1 MQNYDEGLLEFEEAL
16 DKGDTKMAEVMLEKI
31 NRAVREDFS
40 ALVMR
45 EEEKY
50 HARVN
55 EVASRIEREDI
66 RVLLLAGPSGSG
78 KTTTANLISDAVR
91 ALGEE
96 CMVVSL
102 DDFYRNADDP
112 DYPRLSDGSRD
123 YECPEALRLDEVRR
137 AIENISR
144 GETFEI
150 PKYNFKVGARSY
162 VKKYEARPR
171 SCVIIEGLHALNPQ
185 ISEGIDMRGV
195 LKLFVSVS
203 TNVNLDGERLIS
215 GRKARFVRRMVRDSI
230 YRNANAEKTIE
241 MWQNV
246 LSAEDVYLY
255 PYKATAD
262 LAFDTF
268 HLFELSVMKP
278 FVLELISEE
287 LAKRN
292 AYANTVLSAMKRI
305 ASATDEA
312 VPDDSLIREFL
323 PGGKYEHL
331 Y

>member
-1 MQNYDEGLLEFEEAL
+1 MSENAERLLALEELLE
-16 DKGDTKMAEVMLEKI
+16 KGDVKMAEIMLEKI
-31 NRAVREDFS
+31 NGAVRDDFA
-40 ALVMR
+40 ALVAR
-45 EEEKY
+45 EEKRY
-50 HARVN
+50 HERVG
-55 EVASRIEREDI
+55 EVAARIDRDDV

-78 KTTTANLISDAVR
+78 QTTTANLISDAVR

-102 DDFYRNADDP
+102 DDFYRNSDDP
-112 DYPRLSDGSRD
+112 EYPRLSDGERD

-162 VKKYEARPR
+162 VKKYDSKAH
-171 SCVIIEGLHALNPQ
+171 SCVIIEGLHALNPK
-185 ISEGIDMRGV
+185 ICDGLDMKGV

-203 TNVNLDGERLIS
+203 TNVNCEGERLIS

-230 YRNANAEKTIE
+230 YRNADAEKTLS

-246 LSAEDVYLY
+246 LSAEDIYLY
-255 PYKATAD
+255 PYKSSAD
-262 LAFDTF
+262 MAFDTF

-278 FVLELISEE
+278 FVLDLISEE
-287 LAKRN
+287 LAERN
-292 AYANTVLSAMKRI
+292 IYAGAVRAAMKRI
-305 ASATDEA
+305 VGASDAP

>member
-1 MQNYDEGLLEFEEAL
+1 MSENAERLLALEELL
-16 DKGDTKMAEVMLEKI
+16 DKGDVKMAEIMLEKI
-31 NRAVREDFS
+31 NDAVRDDFA
-40 ALVMR
+40 ALVAR
-45 EEEKY
+45 EEKKY
-50 HARVN
+50 HDRVG
-55 EVASRIEREDI
+55 EVAARIDRDDV

-78 KTTTANLISDAVR
+78 KTTTAGLISDAVR

-102 DDFYRNADDP
+102 DDFYRNSDDP
-112 DYPRLSDGSRD
+112 EYPRLSDGERD

-144 GETFEI
+144 GEVFEI

-162 VKKYEARPR
+162 VKKYDPKAH
-171 SCVIIEGLHALNPQ
+171 SCVIIEGLHALNPK
-185 ISEGIDMRGV
+185 ICDGLDMKGV

-203 TNVNLDGERLIS
+203 TNVNCEGERLIS

-230 YRNANAEKTIE
+230 YRNADAEKTLS

-246 LSAEDVYLY
+246 LTAEDIYLY
-255 PYKATAD
+255 PYKASAD
-262 LAFDTF
+262 MAFDTF
-268 HLFELSVMKP
+268 HLYELSVMKP
-278 FVLELISEE
+278 FVLDLISEE
-287 LAKRN
+287 LAERN
-292 AYANTVLSAMKRI
+292 VYAGAVRAAMKRI
-305 ASATDEA
+305 VAASDTP

>member
-1 MQNYDEGLLEFEEAL
+1 
-16 DKGDTKMAEVMLEKI
+16 
-31 NRAVREDFS
+31 
-40 ALVMR
+40 
-45 EEEKY
+45 
-50 HARVN
+50 
-55 EVASRIEREDI
+55 
-66 RVLLLAGPSGSG
+66 
-78 KTTTANLISDAVR
+78 
-91 ALGEE
+91 
-96 CMVVSL
+96 
-102 DDFYRNADDP
+102 
-112 DYPRLSDGSRD
+112 
-123 YECPEALRLDEVRR
+123 
-137 AIENISR
+137 
-144 GETFEI
+144 
-150 PKYNFKVGARSY
+150 
-162 VKKYEARPR
+162 
-171 SCVIIEGLHALNPQ
+171 
-185 ISEGIDMRGV
+185 MRGV

>member
-1 MQNYDEGLLEFEEAL
+1 MQNYGDELLRFEASL
-16 DKGDTKMAEVMLEKI
+16 DKGDVKMAEIMLEKI

-40 ALVMR
+40 ALVSR

-50 HARVN
+50 HARIKA
-55 EVASRIEREDI
+55 VAERIERDDV

-96 CMVVSL
+96 SMVVSL
-102 DDFYRNADDP
+102 DDFYRNSDDP
-112 DYPRLSDGSRD
+112 DYPRISDGSRD
-123 YECPEALRLDEVRR
+123 YECPAALRLDEVRR

-162 VKKYEARPR
+162 VKKYEAKPH
-171 SCVIIEGLHALNPQ
+171 SCVIIEGLHALNPK
-185 ISEGIDMRGV
+185 ICEGLDTAGV

-203 TNVNLDGERLIS
+203 TNVNLEGERLIS

-230 YRNANAEKTIE
+230 YRNADAEKTLE
-241 MWQNV
+241 MWQHV

-278 FVLELISEE
+278 FVLDLISEE
-287 LAKRN
+287 LAVRN
-292 AYANTVLSAMKRI
+292 SYAGTVLSAMKRI
-305 ASATDEA
+305 ESASDEE